1 MMIDH
6 VSVGVRDLARARDFY
21 DVVLSSLGF
30 RRVWQVEGGY
40 GYGGEDERPH
50 FWINTPLDERSA
62 ASAANGSHIAF
73 TARDRA
79 AVDKFYQAALAA
91 GATDNGAPGLRD
103 YTPTYYAAFVR
114 DPDGHAIEAVFNQP
128 D

>member
-1 MMIDH
+1 MIDH
-6 VSVGVRDLARARDFY
+6 ISVGVRDLDRARDFY
-21 DVVLSSLGF
+21 DAVLPTLGF

-40 GYGGEDERPH
+40 GYGPDDRPR
-50 FWINTPLDERSA
+50 FWINTPLDESRPA
-62 ASAANGSHIAF
+62 GAGNGSHIAF
-73 TARDRA
+73 AAKDRA
-79 AVDKFYQAALAA
+79 AVDNFYKAALAA

-103 YTPTYYAAFVR
+103 YTPTYYAAFVH